1 MAAIAG
7 KAGRNPDPP
16 PAGNRRLKLM
26 GEGSKPSFLQ
36 ETGKALLQLEK
47 WENETNKQSPKAK
60 LLILKS
66 GLETVYY

>member
-1 MAAIAG
+1 
-7 KAGRNPDPP
+7 
-16 PAGNRRLKLM
+16 M